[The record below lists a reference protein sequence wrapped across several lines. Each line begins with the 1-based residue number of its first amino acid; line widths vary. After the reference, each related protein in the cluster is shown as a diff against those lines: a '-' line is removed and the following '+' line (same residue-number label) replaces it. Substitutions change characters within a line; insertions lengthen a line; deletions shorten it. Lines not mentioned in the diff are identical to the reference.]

1 MSLNVGKVEVR
12 SYRNNKEWVL
22 AVFRIRD
29 VFIRIR
35 IRTLYYGSRSCCHC
49 ISLQR
54 QQVNKKSEN
63 CRNHFSR
70 FCSLFCLLMEGYGSE
85 YVQIMTDLDPGGLKT
100 YLELWVLVA
109 STIQL
114 VLVTST
120 TQSMEHI

>member
-1 MSLNVGKVEVR
+1 
-12 SYRNNKEWVL
+12 
-22 AVFRIRD
+22 
-29 VFIRIR
+29 
-35 IRTLYYGSRSCCHC
+35 
-49 ISLQR
+49 
-54 QQVNKKSEN
+54 
-63 CRNHFSR
+63 
-70 FCSLFCLLMEGYGSE
+70 MEGYGSE